1 MKIRSFLVC
10 LLVFAV
16 LPALAQSGAQ
26 PAAKQP
32 AAAQSAPDP
41 AKEADIR
48 HLLQMSGVEGL
59 MKQMVDQQEQAIK
72 PLLTSSLPAGEYR
85 EKLVDLFF
93 QKFHSKFDL
102 QHMVDMAVAVYD
114 KHLTREDIK
123 GLIQFYSTPLGQ
135 KTINVLPQ
143 MMAEMQQRGQQ
154 WGEQVGRD
162 SMQEVLTEHPDLQQA
177 LESAS
182 KSPPQQ

>member
-1 MKIRSFLVC
+1 MHLRFPLFVFPAISPVCVRYNPSTIRPEKRPMKIRAFVGC

-16 LPALAQSGAQ
+16 LPSLAQNGAQ

-32 AAAQSAPDP
+32 AATQSGVDP

-48 HLLQMSGVEGL
+48 HLLEMSGVEGL
-59 MKQMVDQQEQAIK
+59 MRQMVDQQEQSIK

-102 QHMVDMAVAVYD
+102 QYMIDMAVVVYD

-143 MMAEMQQRGQQ
+143 MM
-154 WGEQVGRD
+154 
-162 SMQEVLTEHPDLQQA
+162 TE
-177 LESAS
+177 
-182 KSPPQQ
+182 

>member
-1 MKIRSFLVC
+1 MRIRAFVGC
-10 LLVFAV
+10 LLIFAV
-16 LPALAQSGAQ
+16 LPALAQSVTQ

-32 AAAQSAPDP
+32 AAAQSGIDP

-59 MKQMVDQQEQAIK
+59 MKQMVDQQETAIK
-72 PLLTSSLPAGEYR
+72 PLLTSSLPPGEYR

-102 QHMVDMAVAVYD
+102 QHLIDMAVVVYD
-114 KHLTREDIK
+114 KHLTREDIQ

-143 MMAEMQQRGQQ
+143 MMTEMQQRGQQ

-162 SMQEVLTEHPDLQQA
+162 SMQEVLAEHPDLQKA
-177 LESAS
+177 MEAAS
-182 KSPPQQ
+182 KSPQP